1 MIKFAAILTSAAIA
15 CSGAAAP
22 AREDIACRIA
32 ALRCNRPAVTCPA
45 QDAWTGCPTLPGCTL
60 PGCDLKDCEP
70 HDCTPNDGAP
80 DSCEPSDCGSSDCEP
95 EVQPT
100 QTPTVTPAPTQAPTA
115 TPVPTAAP
123 TQAPTAT
130 PAPTEGTDELP
141 GVSAYAQEVVRL
153 VNIERENAGLA
164 PLAVDATLSAAAQV
178 RAQEIDVSFSHTRP
192 DGTSCFTVLKDFGI
206 SYRACGENIAKGSPS
221 PARVVE
227 GWMNS
232 AGHRA
237 NILNANFT
245 AIGVGVYADAAGTL
259 HWAQLFTA

>member
-22 AREDIACRIA
+22 AREDVACRIA
-32 ALRCNRPAVTCPA
+32 ALRCSRPAVVCPVQTCP
-45 QDAWTGCPTLPGCTL
+45 TG
-60 PGCDLKDCEP
+60 
-70 HDCTPNDGAP
+70 TPA
-80 DSCEPSDCGSSDCEP
+80 
-95 EVQPT
+95 
-100 QTPTVTPAPTQAPTA
+100 PTVTPSPTSAPVQT
-115 TPVPTAAP
+115 
-123 TQAPTAT
+123 PTAT

-153 VNIERENAGLA
+153 VNIEREKAGLA
-164 PLAVDATLSAAAQV
+164 PLAMDAALNAAAQV

-192 DGTSCFTVLKDFGI
+192 DGTSCFTVLKEFGI
-206 SYRACGENIAKGSPS
+206 GYRACGENIAKGSPS

-245 AIGVGVYADAAGTL
+245 TIGVGVHADAAGTL